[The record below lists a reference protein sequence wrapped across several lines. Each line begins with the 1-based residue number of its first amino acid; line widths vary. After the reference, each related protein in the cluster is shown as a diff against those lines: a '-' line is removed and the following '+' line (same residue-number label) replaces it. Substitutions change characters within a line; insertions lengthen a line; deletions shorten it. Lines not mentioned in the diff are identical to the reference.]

1 MLFEAHAAVVPMTM
15 LFEAQAAAVP
25 MTCAGIESHPPGQG
39 LRLAAVEL
47 VREHLAA
54 GAQFPQGQ
62 NAA

>member
-1 MLFEAHAAVVPMTM
+1 MPFEAHAAVVPMTM

-39 LRLAAVEL
+39 LRLAAEL